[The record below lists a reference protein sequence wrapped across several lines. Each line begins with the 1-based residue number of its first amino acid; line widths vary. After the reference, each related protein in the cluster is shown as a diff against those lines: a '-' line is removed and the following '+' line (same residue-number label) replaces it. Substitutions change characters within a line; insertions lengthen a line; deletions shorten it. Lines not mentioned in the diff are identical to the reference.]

1 MGSFL
6 KPVFVFA
13 KDYLQNDG
21 AIIVIHRHHVS
32 AKSTILGYCIEYNF
46 ETCKESLCMN
56 CFHLCSPQG
65 PWMNKA
71 LVWTMREE
79 SRFWQMLIEAS
90 TLLGDIVL
98 DCSAMIGE
106 ASSIQFGFW
115 KWLIAQIIIRP
126 QLGLD
131 IMLCGFFYAGA
142 SIHACR
148 SLDCHIMALE
158 EDKEVFF
165 ALLAPLM
172 RSPPVS
178 SLPQPQVAHRSQDP
192 DAMEI
197 VLAKIKKRLASK

>member
-1 MGSFL
+1 
-6 KPVFVFA
+6 
-13 KDYLQNDG
+13 
-21 AIIVIHRHHVS
+21 
-32 AKSTILGYCIEYNF
+32 
-46 ETCKESLCMN
+46 
-56 CFHLCSPQG
+56 
-65 PWMNKA
+65 
-71 LVWTMREE
+71 
-79 SRFWQMLIEAS
+79 
-90 TLLGDIVL
+90 
-98 DCSAMIGE
+98 
-106 ASSIQFGFW
+106 
-115 KWLIAQIIIRP
+115 
-126 QLGLD
+126 
-131 IMLCGFFYAGA
+131 MLCGFFYAGA